1 MGFIL
6 DMQDLDTPEAPA
18 NVMAG
23 GGSGGGGGG
32 GSTTASN
39 ASLLLPCSHSTV
51 SLVLCCSPARRGLGS
66 RPAAGPSLHDGP

>member
-6 DMQDLDTPEAPA
+6 DMQELETPETTSNA
-18 NVMAG
+18 MA
-23 GGSGGGGGG
+23 SGGG

-51 SLVLCCSPARRGLGS
+51 SLLAC
-66 RPAAGPSLHDGP
+66 

>member
-6 DMQDLDTPEAPA
+6 DMQELETPEAPSNA
-18 NVMAG
+18 MA
-23 GGSGGGGGG
+23 SGHGGGG

-51 SLVLCCSPARRGLGS
+51 SLLAC
-66 RPAAGPSLHDGP
+66 

>member
-6 DMQDLDTPEAPA
+6 DMQDLETPEATS
-18 NVMAG
+18 VMAS
-23 GGSGGGGGG
+23 GGSGGGGG

-51 SLVLCCSPARRGLGS
+51 SLLAC
-66 RPAAGPSLHDGP
+66 

>member
-6 DMQDLDTPEAPA
+6 DMQELETPEAPSNA
-18 NVMAG
+18 MASG
-23 GGSGGGGGG
+23 GGGGGG

-51 SLVLCCSPARRGLGS
+51 SLLAC
-66 RPAAGPSLHDGP
+66 

>member
-6 DMQDLDTPEAPA
+6 DMQDLEAPEAPSNA
-18 NVMAG
+18 MA
-23 GGSGGGGGG
+23 SGGGGG

-51 SLVLCCSPARRGLGS
+51 SLLAC
-66 RPAAGPSLHDGP
+66 

>member
-6 DMQDLDTPEAPA
+6 DMQDLETPETTS
-18 NVMAG
+18 VMAS
-23 GGSGGGGGG
+23 GGSGGGGG

-51 SLVLCCSPARRGLGS
+51 SLLAC
-66 RPAAGPSLHDGP
+66 

>member
-6 DMQDLDTPEAPA
+6 DMQELETPETPSNA
-18 NVMAG
+18 MA
-23 GGSGGGGGG
+23 SGGGGG

-51 SLVLCCSPARRGLGS
+51 SLLAC
-66 RPAAGPSLHDGP
+66 

>member
-6 DMQDLDTPEAPA
+6 DMQELETPEAPSNA
-18 NVMAG
+18 MA
-23 GGSGGGGGG
+23 SGGGGG

-51 SLVLCCSPARRGLGS
+51 SLLAC
-66 RPAAGPSLHDGP
+66 

>member
-6 DMQDLDTPEAPA
+6 DMQDLETPEAPSNA
-18 NVMAG
+18 MA
-23 GGSGGGGGG
+23 SGHGGGGG

-51 SLVLCCSPARRGLGS
+51 SLLAC
-66 RPAAGPSLHDGP
+66 

>member
-6 DMQDLDTPEAPA
+6 DMQELETPETTSNA
-18 NVMAG
+18 MA
-23 GGSGGGGGG
+23 SGGGGGG

-51 SLVLCCSPARRGLGS
+51 SLLAC
-66 RPAAGPSLHDGP
+66 

>member
-6 DMQDLDTPEAPA
+6 DMQELDTPEAPSNA
-18 NVMAG
+18 MA
-23 GGSGGGGGG
+23 SGGGGG

-51 SLVLCCSPARRGLGS
+51 SLLAC
-66 RPAAGPSLHDGP
+66 

>member
-6 DMQDLDTPEAPA
+6 DMQDLETPEAPSNA
-18 NVMAG
+18 MAG
-23 GGSGGGGGG
+23 GGSGGG

-51 SLVLCCSPARRGLGS
+51 SLLAC
-66 RPAAGPSLHDGP
+66 

>member
-6 DMQDLDTPEAPA
+6 DMQELETPETTSNA
-18 NVMAG
+18 MASG
-23 GGSGGGGGG
+23 GGGGGG

-51 SLVLCCSPARRGLGS
+51 SLILC
-66 RPAAGPSLHDGP
+66 